1 MDKVVHFEIPFE
13 DQKRAT
19 KFYQDVFKWR
29 TEDVP
34 DMNYVMAYSVATDEK
49 HMPKESGAINGGMM
63 KRNDK
68 VKGPTF
74 AINVASIEEA
84 IEKIKKAGG
93 TVVTGKTAIGDMGFM
108 AYFKDTEGN
117 VLSVWQNAS

>member
-1 MDKVVHFEIPFE
+1 M
-13 DQKRAT
+13 
-19 KFYQDVFKWR
+19 
-29 TEDVP
+29 
-34 DMNYVMAYSVATDEK
+34 
-49 HMPKESGAINGGMM
+49 NGGMM
-63 KRNDK
+63 KRNDM

-74 AINVASIEEA
+74 AINVDSIEEA

-93 TVVTGKTAIGDMGFM
+93 TVVMGKTAIGDMGFM